1 MRRSEEMAAAG
12 VDTERYRRDLLTK
25 ERELA
30 TRLEKS
36 GAAAPDPG
44 DQSVR
49 DDGDASVQNEA
60 KEAEL
65 RDAEADWALLNQV
78 RDALTRIESGSY
90 GLCLVDGAP
99 IDTRRLDAI
108 PWAPYCRKHQ
118 ELMEQAGP
126 PRRPTL

>member
-1 MRRSEEMAAAG
+1 VRRSHAI

-30 TRLEKS
+30 ARLEKS
-36 GAAAPDPG
+36 GAAAPDSG

-49 DDGDASVQNEA
+49 DDGDESVQNEA

-65 RDAEADWALLNQV
+65 RDAEADWTLLNQV

-90 GLCLVDGAP
+90 GFCLVDGEP
-99 IDTRRLDAI
+99 IDPRRLDAI
-108 PWAPYCRKHQ
+108 PWALYCRKHQ
-118 ELMEQAGP
+118 ELLERVGP
-126 PRRPTL
+126 QRRPTL